1 MICFLCHDELTDE
14 YYRICVCRDSVLCV
28 ECYDIMNSKRDHIKN
43 KCSICQ
49 RQLNLIKEKDTCK
62 NIIYLIPVTLN
73 FVFINS
79 YLLIVPLYIYY
90 SDEEYPNKIFTNK
103 DTFLY
108 FTTISTF
115 VIRYLSHILIYQLI
129 NYNQNNINQDEY
141 VKMKLVYDMLL
152 FLIYTSQM
160 IISFLGLP
168 SKKSEFYFIF
178 FELIGLITPLV
189 TFLLSIL
196 FVNLISYYNKISEKN
211 AKLRIK
217 YQKFNVKNDL
227 LGETE
232 V

>member
-1 MICFLCHDELTDE
+1 
-14 YYRICVCRDSVLCV
+14 
-28 ECYDIMNSKRDHIKN
+28 
-43 KCSICQ
+43 
-49 RQLNLIKEKDTCK
+49 
-62 NIIYLIPVTLN
+62 
-73 FVFINS
+73 
-79 YLLIVPLYIYY
+79 
-90 SDEEYPNKIFTNK
+90 
-103 DTFLY
+103 
-108 FTTISTF
+108 
-115 VIRYLSHILIYQLI
+115 
-129 NYNQNNINQDEY
+129 
-141 VKMKLVYDMLL
+141 MKLVYDMLL